1 MSFFTHQR
9 FLREISRK
17 QNNIDIQID
26 EIVTCE
32 FKIKSQQQNL
42 DQTRDYYPKNRERV
56 EIMLCNLLGFH
67 FGSYNS

>member
-42 DQTRDYYPKNRERV
+42 DQTRDYYPKNRE
-56 EIMLCNLLGFH
+56 G
-67 FGSYNS
+67 